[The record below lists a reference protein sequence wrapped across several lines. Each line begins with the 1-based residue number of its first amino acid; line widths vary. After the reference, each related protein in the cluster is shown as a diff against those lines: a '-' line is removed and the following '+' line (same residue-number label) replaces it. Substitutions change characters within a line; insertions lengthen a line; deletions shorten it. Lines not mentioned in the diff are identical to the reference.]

1 MDSTSESKVVDV
13 KVTAAIITIIA
24 SLLAI
29 TLGVNMEVPLYGLYA
44 NTAGADTGML
54 TIVFSAYVVGL
65 LPTLIFF
72 GGVSDVFGCKRVL
85 IFALILSVISNILII
100 VQPNMHMLF
109 VVRILQG
116 ISVAL
121 SLGTCTAYITEF
133 ADWSSKAAI
142 INGLTV
148 SIGLGSGA
156 LITSIALYVGHSIV
170 PTSYYIV
177 LFIALISTLF
187 ALFLPETVVKK
198 NINTGFA
205 RLPYF
210 TAEMMLPCMGVFA
223 AWSVN
228 GIFISMVPLIVADYG
243 YNNWAGLIVFLS
255 ISTGALVQP
264 MSWRHTPQWSLR
276 VGYILSFLSIVLLLI
291 GVSIKSLPLVMIAT
305 TMAGASGFGFIYL
318 GGLFT
323 VVESAGEHKARAVS
337 GYSLF
342 AYLGLG
348 LPSVIAGYAS
358 ESIGFSS
365 SILIFGSVAGI
376 VFIWQYAVLKKQWD
390 WGIKD
395 DI

>member
-1 MDSTSESKVVDV
+1 
-13 KVTAAIITIIA
+13 
-24 SLLAI
+24 
-29 TLGVNMEVPLYGLYA
+29 
-44 NTAGADTGML
+44 
-54 TIVFSAYVVGL
+54 
-65 LPTLIFF
+65 
-72 GGVSDVFGCKRVL
+72 
-85 IFALILSVISNILII
+85 
-100 VQPNMHMLF
+100 
-109 VVRILQG
+109 
-116 ISVAL
+116 
-121 SLGTCTAYITEF
+121 
-133 ADWSSKAAI
+133 
-142 INGLTV
+142 
-148 SIGLGSGA
+148 
-156 LITSIALYVGHSIV
+156 
-170 PTSYYIV
+170 
-177 LFIALISTLF
+177 
-187 ALFLPETVVKK
+187 
-198 NINTGFA
+198 
-205 RLPYF
+205 
-210 TAEMMLPCMGVFA
+210 MGVFA

-390 WGIKD
+390 WRIKD

>member
-1 MDSTSESKVVDV
+1 MDSASESKVADV
-13 KVTAAIITIIA
+13 KVTAGIVIIIT
-24 SLLAI
+24 SLLSI

-44 NTAGADTGML
+44 NTAGAGTGVL
-54 TIVFSAYVVGL
+54 AIVFSAYVIGL
-65 LPTLIFF
+65 LPTLILF

-85 IFALILSVISNILII
+85 IFALILSVISNMLII
-100 VQPNMHMLF
+100 VQPNMQMLF

-121 SLGTCTAYITEF
+121 SLGTCTAYIAEF
-133 ADWSSKAAI
+133 AGWSSRAAI
-142 INGLTV
+142 VNGLTV

-156 LITSIALYVGHSIV
+156 LITSIALYMGDNVV
-170 PTSYYIV
+170 PASYYFV
-177 LFIALISTLF
+177 LIIGLISIFL
-187 ALFLPETVVKK
+187 ALYLPESVVKK
-198 NINTGFA
+198 TTNTVFV

-210 TAEMMLPCMGVFA
+210 TAEMMLPCMGVFV

-228 GIFISMVPLIVADYG
+228 GIFISMVPLIMVDHG

-264 MSWRHTPQWSLR
+264 MSWRHAPEWSLR
-276 VGYILSFLSIVLLLI
+276 VGYVLSFLSVVLLLM
-291 GVSIKSLPLVMIAT
+291 GVYIQSLALVLLAT

-323 VVESAGEHKARAVS
+323 VVESACKHKARAVS

-358 ESIGFSS
+358 ESIGFNM
-365 SILIFGSVAGI
+365 SILIFGFIAGI
-376 VFIWQYAVLKKQWD
+376 GFIWQYAMLNKHLNL
-390 WGIKD
+390 GIKHG
-395 DI
+395 I

>member
-54 TIVFSAYVVGL
+54 TIVFSAYVIGL

-187 ALFLPETVVKK
+187 ALFLPETAVKK
-198 NINTGFA
+198 NISTGFA

-210 TAEMMLPCMGVFA
+210 
-223 AWSVN
+223 
-228 GIFISMVPLIVADYG
+228 
-243 YNNWAGLIVFLS
+243 
-255 ISTGALVQP
+255 
-264 MSWRHTPQWSLR
+264 
-276 VGYILSFLSIVLLLI
+276 YIDERKYYVVERLHFWQKASQKERENVLLH
-291 GVSIKSLPLVMIAT
+291 G
-305 TMAGASGFGFIYL
+305 
-318 GGLFT
+318 
-323 VVESAGEHKARAVS
+323 
-337 GYSLF
+337 
-342 AYLGLG
+342 
-348 LPSVIAGYAS
+348 
-358 ESIGFSS
+358 
-365 SILIFGSVAGI
+365 
-376 VFIWQYAVLKKQWD
+376 
-390 WGIKD
+390 
-395 DI
+395 

>member
-1 MDSTSESKVVDV
+1 MDSASESKIVDV
-13 KVTAAIITIIA
+13 KMTAPVVIIIT
-24 SLLAI
+24 SLLVI
-29 TLGVNMEVPLYGLYA
+29 TLGVNLEVPLYGLYA
-44 NTAGADTGML
+44 DAAGAGTGML
-54 TIVFSAYVVGL
+54 AIVFSAYVIGL
-65 LPTLIFF
+65 LPTLILF
-72 GGVSDVFGCKRVL
+72 GGISDVFGCKRVL
-85 IFALILSVISNILII
+85 IFALILSVISNMLII
-100 VQPNMHMLF
+100 VQPNMQMLF

-121 SLGTCTAYITEF
+121 SLGTCTAYISEF
-133 ADWSSKAAI
+133 AAWSSRAAI

-156 LITSIALYVGHSIV
+156 LITSIALYVGQSVV
-170 PTSYYIV
+170 PISYYV
-177 LFIALISTLF
+177 VFFIGLICILF
-187 ALFLPETVVKK
+187 ALFLPESVVEK
-198 NINTGFA
+198 NINTGFV

-210 TAEMMLPCMGVFA
+210 TAEMMLPCMGVFT

-228 GIFISMVPLIVADYG
+228 GIFISMVPLIMVDFG

-264 MSWRHTPQWSLR
+264 MSWGHTPQWSLR
-276 VGYILSFLSIVLLLI
+276 VGYILSFLSVILLLL
-291 GVSIKSLPLVMIAT
+291 GVSIKSLPLSMIAT

-348 LPSVIAGYAS
+348 LLSVIAGYAS
-358 ESIGFSS
+358 ESIGFNL
-365 SILIFGSVAGI
+365 SIVIFGIIAGI
-376 VFIWQYAVLKKQWD
+376 GFVWQYALLNKQSAG
-390 WGIKD
+390 GIKNG
-395 DI
+395 I